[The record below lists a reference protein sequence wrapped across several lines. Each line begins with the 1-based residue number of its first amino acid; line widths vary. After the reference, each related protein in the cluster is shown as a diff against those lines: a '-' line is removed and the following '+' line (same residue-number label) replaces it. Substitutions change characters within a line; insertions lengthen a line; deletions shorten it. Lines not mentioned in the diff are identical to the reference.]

1 MALTSRLADVLTSDE
16 HVVPLRARLTEL
28 EREAMRLL
36 AVPPPPPPP
45 PGGTVLVEEAQR
57 SQLSGTAATEALD
70 ALKTRM
76 SREHDLELTL
86 SWRLERKS
94 TRP

>member
-1 MALTSRLADVLTSDE
+1 M
-16 HVVPLRARLTEL
+16 
-28 EREAMRLL
+28 
-36 AVPPPPPPP
+36 
-45 PGGTVLVEEAQR
+45 LVEEAQR

>member
-36 AVPPPPPPP
+36 AVPPP

>member
-36 AVPPPPPPP
+36 AVPPPPP